1 MHGLGREVLPPE
13 RTEVSQVRGG
23 PRTRAQVPA
32 DMAEPVDGVPLPV
45 WSDLQFVDGNGV
57 GPTPSDACPGRV
69 AAARH
74 FEGRDNGSAI
84 TGNGRWLRGGANLA
98 PRATSPSRTVAAD
111 QRPTRYGNRK

>member
-1 MHGLGREVLPPE
+1 MRHGIPNSGSDGSRRMHGLGREVLPPE
-13 RTEVSQVRGG
+13 RTEVSQVR
-23 PRTRAQVPA
+23 
-32 DMAEPVDGVPLPV
+32 
-45 WSDLQFVDGNGV
+45 SDLQFVDGNGV